1 MTEPEEKKDPVTHA
15 DEAQQAPASLNE
27 DHALKPEAAPP
38 SLPQETPHEKITQE
52 LGPETNIVQ
61 HVVAPSE
68 TKPEIPDAIKEETAA
83 APRWRKTSSGPK
95 TPRAKNCR
103 QVLSRKRKEK
113 DC

>member
-68 TKPEIPDAIKEETAA
+68 TKPEIPDAIKEETTA

-95 TPRAKNCR
+95 TPRAKK
-103 QVLSRKRKEK
+103 LPPGSFPKKK
-113 DC
+113 